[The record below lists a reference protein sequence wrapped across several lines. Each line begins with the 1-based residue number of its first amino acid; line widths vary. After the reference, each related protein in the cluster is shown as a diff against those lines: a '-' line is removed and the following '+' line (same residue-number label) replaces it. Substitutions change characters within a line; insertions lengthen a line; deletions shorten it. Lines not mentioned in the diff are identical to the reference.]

1 MYILII
7 EKGDDYLARTK
18 EFDYDEV
25 LEKATELFLEKG
37 YANTSFQD
45 LVDHM
50 GIHRRSI
57 YDTYGDK
64 KQLYLKALEKYS
76 KFINQNYFSLIND
89 KMNIYQKFEVIFN
102 YSAYPTKSCPRGCL
116 FVNSAIELAL
126 RDQEISSQV
135 DLFFDN
141 TKKFF
146 VELLAIAKE
155 KEEIAQDANIYNL
168 ASYLNNALIGIR
180 VLVKCSPSDAEL
192 TNIIKTTLS
201 VL

>member
-1 MYILII
+1 M
-7 EKGDDYLARTK
+7 ARAK

-25 LEKATELFLEKG
+25 LDRATELFLEKG
-37 YANTSFQD
+37 YDNTSFQD
-45 LVDHM
+45 LVNHM

-89 KMNIYQKFEVIFN
+89 KMSVYQKFEVIFN
-102 YSAYPTKSCPRGCL
+102 YSAFPKESCPRGCL

-126 RDQEISSQV
+126 HDHDISYQV
-135 DLFFDN
+135 NLFFDN

-146 VELLAIAKE
+146 VSLLAIAKE
-155 KEEIAQDANIYNL
+155 KKEIAQDTNIYEL

-180 VLVKCSPSDAEL
+180 VLVKVSPSEAEL
-192 TNIIKTTLS
+192 NNIIKTTLA